1 MPREPAVAVPGEEV
15 FLFIPLGSET
25 YNAYLT
31 GGVMSPASIPVII
44 IVTGRTYPSLSSVT

>member
-25 YNAYLT
+25 YNACLT
-31 GGVMSPASIPVII
+31 GGVMSPASIPVIV